1 MSIKEDI
8 VISGISMMGILRWLE
23 ENHKKKTG
31 KPFTISDV
39 QGYIL
44 RGQLPGYI
52 GGGLL
57 LEVINSKYS
66 NRKYN
71 IVKRYINDL

>member
-1 MSIKEDI
+1 MDRKEDI
-8 VISGISMMGILRWLE
+8 VIAGISMMGILRWLQ
-23 ENHKKKTG
+23 ENYKKKTG
-31 KPFTISDV
+31 TEFTVSDV

-52 GGGLL
+52 EGGLL
-57 LEVINSKYS
+57 LETIKSKYS

-71 IVKRYINDL
+71 IVRKNKNE

>member
-1 MSIKEDI
+1 MSRRQD
-8 VISGISMMGILRWLE
+8 VIMSNISMMGILRWLQ
-23 ENHKKKTG
+23 ENYKKKTG
-31 KPFTISDV
+31 TEFTVSDV

-52 GGGLL
+52 EGGLL
-57 LEVINSKYS
+57 LETIKSKYS

-71 IVKRYINDL
+71 IVKKHVNDL

>member
-1 MSIKEDI
+1 MKNKENI
-8 VISGISMMGILRWLE
+8 VISGISMMGLLRWLQ

-31 KPFTISDV
+31 TEFSVSDV

-44 RGQLPGYI
+44 RGKLPVYI
-52 GGGLL
+52 QGGLKI
-57 LEVINSKYS
+57 EVIKSKYS

-71 IVKRYINDL
+71 LVKNEV